1 MTAIRE
7 TGSDFLPEPDAPAS
21 FGGDAR
27 GGAGIRLARLE
38 TRIARLAAKEDLRK
52 IKVWVMGGAI
62 GAAAGGA
69 TLAVGISKLL
79 G

>member
-7 TGSDFLPEPDAPAS
+7 TGGDFLPEPDASAS
-21 FGGDAR
+21 LGGDGR

-38 TRIARLAAKEDLRK
+38 TRITRLAAKEDLRK
-52 IKVWVMGGAI
+52 IKVWVMGGAV
-62 GAAAGGA
+62 GAAAVGA